1 VRTSPTQLQRLGEVP
16 EEVLASHRRELI
28 DARAYEK
35 ACGALATCMGAESSL
50 IARGTTLGALCRGL
64 GALCMGFGAECRGM
78 EALCKGVMALCRG
91 FGAKAEGLR
100 VMSKACTCPLEAL
113 PHSQLPKVDLRG
125 LVAGTPCHPSQNMQL
140 DKYPI
145 PGSNGYSQ
153 EGVLFEWGSSFV

>member
-1 VRTSPTQLQRLGEVP
+1 LVRTSPTQLQRLGEVP

-78 EALCKGVMALCRG
+78 EALCRGVMALCRG

-113 PHSQLPKVDLRG
+113 PHSQLPKRARG
-125 LVAGTPCHPSQNMQL
+125 RHTMPPLPEHAIGQ
-140 DKYPI
+140 I
-145 PGSNGYSQ
+145 PNSRQQWLLTRGGA
-153 EGVLFEWGSSFV
+153 L